1 MEDGVSLPLHK
12 QEIHT
17 TCTYS
22 TYSAAQYI
30 QHDTYIQHNTHTSHH
45 NTHNTHTLHH
55 NISHHTHH
63 ITHITSHHVR
73 TNLIPLIPYECTSC
87 STAADI
93 VAIAAGSVIPADTY
107 IVNVCMYVRTVR
119 NNLLIII
126 SVQ

>member
-1 MEDGVSLPLHK
+1 MAYHHLYTNRKYIQHV
-12 QEIHT
+12 HT
-17 TCTYS
+17 ARTVQLSTYS
-22 TYSAAQYI
+22 TTHIYN
-30 QHDTYIQHNTHTSHH
+30 TTHTHH
-45 NTHNTHTLHH
+45 ITTHTTHTH
-55 NISHHTHH
+55 YITTHH

>member
-1 MEDGVSLPLHK
+1 MEDGVTSPLHK

-17 TCTYS
+17 RCTYS

-30 QHDTYIQHNTHTSHH
+30 QHDTYIQHNTHTLHH
-45 NTHNTHTLHH
+45 NTHT
-55 NISHHTHH
+55 SQHTHS
-63 ITHITSHHVR
+63 THITCAR

-119 NNLLIII
+119 NNLLIYLLVYNNIY
-126 SVQ
+126 